1 MLFWLNVRELRA
13 VHEVVREKWAVELTA
28 RRAAEKREDAEGAA
42 RARRR
47 SETFGRLMQRLER
60 RLASKGVDL

>member
-1 MLFWLNVRELRA
+1 MLFWWSIRETVA
-13 VHEVVREKWAVELTA
+13 VHEVLREKWALELQA
-28 RRAAEKREDAEGAA
+28 RRAAEKRGDVDAAMLC
-42 RARRR
+42 RRR

>member
-1 MLFWLNVRELRA
+1 MLFWWSIRETVA
-13 VHEVVREKWAVELTA
+13 VHEVVRAKWADELAA
-28 RRAAEKREDAEGAA
+28 RRAAEKRGDAEGAM
-42 RARRR
+42 RCRRR

>member
-1 MLFWLNVRELRA
+1 MLFWWSIRETLA
-13 VHEVVREKWAVELTA
+13 VHEVVREKWALELSA
-28 RRAAEKREDAEGAA
+28 RRAAEKRGDAEAA
-42 RARRR
+42 MRSRRR